1 MRTARTVAAAAL
13 AIAVSGC
20 GSTIA
25 GPPASSAVSG
35 RTRPPAGDIVAALA
49 PLPGGGLRYG
59 TLRGGVVRD
68 RGSSR
73 VLARV
78 PVRSGGQRGLLGLAV
93 DSGART
99 FAASVARD
107 GHLVVDQILPA
118 PRRRVWTGPVAAGLG
133 NGGHLAV
140 LPSGRLVIGVGD
152 LQRPSR
158 TRDPRALN
166 GKLLELDADGPASQT
181 PRILSGGWNNPFAFA
196 ATAAGSIWVADNAP
210 GRRPERLGPGF
221 GPGPRTAL
229 RRHLAPSGLAV
240 LTRHEVAVCGV
251 ASGTLERY
259 RRASDGRWSHAR
271 TFASPCRY
279 GVAQLAGGDLVVST
293 DSGLR
298 RVRR

>member
-1 MRTARTVAAAAL
+1 MIAGRHLAAGAL
-13 AIAVSGC
+13 AIAFSGC
-20 GSTIA
+20 GSTTA
-25 GPPASSAVSG
+25 APPPSPGGSG

-49 PLPGGGLRYG
+49 PLAGGGLRYG

-68 RGSSR
+68 LGSPR

-93 DSGART
+93 DPGGRT

-107 GHLVVDQILPA
+107 GRLVVDQILPT
-118 PRRRVWTGPVAAGLG
+118 RSRRVWTGPVAADLG

-140 LPSGRLVIGVGD
+140 LPGGRLVIGVGD

-158 TRDPRALN
+158 TRDPRAPN
-166 GKLLELDADGPASQT
+166 GKLLELDAHGPPSQA

-196 ATAAGSIWVADNAP
+196 VTTAGAIWVADNAP
-210 GRRPERLGPGF
+210 GRRRERLGPGI
-221 GPGPRTAL
+221 GGGPRTPL
-229 RRHLAPSGLAV
+229 RRRLAPSGLAV
-240 LTRHEVAVCGV
+240 LARDEVAVCGV

-259 RRASDGRWSHAR
+259 RRGARGRWSHAG
-271 TFASPCRY
+271 TFATPCRY
-279 GVAQLAGGDLVVST
+279 GVARLAGGDLVVST

-298 RVRR
+298 RVLR